1 MNFEKMKFRE
11 VINGDSI
18 LYFIND
24 KEVKKEVYDSILN
37 DKSLYT
43 FPPLPKMNGSP
54 ENSCDID
61 DNDSE
66 EICQCDDCLELLGL
80 IEDIRELDDHDA
92 LNELRN
98 FIEIVKVQIHYES
111 LSQAYSE
118 LGNSMIKVSANLE
131 TELDNVLG
139 QFTVEE

>member
-1 MNFEKMKFRE
+1 MEYM
-11 VINGDSI
+11 
-18 LYFIND
+18 IND
-24 KEVKKEVYDSILN
+24 KFVSKEVYDKMMNDESMYIL
-37 DKSLYT
+37 
-43 FPPLPKMNGSP
+43 PPLPKMNDSP
-54 ENSCDID
+54 ENSCDNEND
-61 DNDSE
+61 DVDTE

-92 LNELRN
+92 LNELKN
-98 FIEIVKVQIHYES
+98 YIEIVKVQTHYES